1 MDESVSTETKRDNG
15 HAGDPL
21 DRRCRAK
28 NRAGAPCRSPV
39 VGDDGL
45 CAVHSG
51 RVDMREV
58 GRLGGLA
65 SAEVRLE
72 RARHVRERLQ
82 QRVERHFE
90 DVWAVFMRALNSD
103 NEQVQLKAAMGLLA
117 EAYGNPGTAL
127 IGDADKPVTFVLES
141 AFAKAAEAAEGVPA
155 ICPPDNDNPPRGNR
169 RISA

>member
-1 MDESVSTETKRDNG
+1 MNAGSDRENG
-15 HAGDPL
+15 HASDAL
-21 DRRCRAK
+21 DRRCRAR

-51 RVDMREV
+51 RVNMREV

-72 RARHVRERLQ
+72 RAKHVRERLQ
-82 QRVERHFE
+82 QRVERNFE
-90 DVWAVFMRALNSD
+90 EVWQVFVRALKSD
-103 NEQVQLKAAMGLLA
+103 DERVQLRAAMGLLA

-127 IGDADKPVTFVLES
+127 VGDSDKPIKFVIES
-141 AFAKAAEAAEGVPA
+141 AFAKAAESSEDRELTP
-155 ICPPDNDNPPRGNR
+155 
-169 RISA
+169 